1 MESSVF
7 CDDDVMV
14 LAKLVGWAVITSS
27 LRGLGSYFVSFDTRV
42 FSVVII
48 LVIVHLCVLQLRP
61 L

>member
-14 LAKLVGWAVITSS
+14 LAILVGWAVITSS